1 MPRLFI
7 GLEVP
12 DAQADTLAALAEPGP
27 GLRWQTPAQL
37 HLTLRFLG
45 ELSDAGCAGVLGA
58 LAALRWQA
66 LTLQVSGV
74 GYFGSPSRPSILWAG
89 LAGTAALHALRLRL
103 DALLAAELAPDP
115 QTFVPHITLARC
127 GSGAGSPAEFLA
139 RHRQLQLPAWAVTEL
154 CLFTSE
160 TGDNGSRYQVL
171 ARYPCTLPLGDA
183 HFGAAD
189 KAPGTGR

>member
-12 DAQADTLAALAEPGP
+12 EAQAQTLAGLGEPRP

-45 ELSDAGCAGVLGA
+45 EVSEAGSATVQRVLA
-58 LAALRWQA
+58 RLRWRA
-66 LTLQVSGV
+66 FALQVSGV
-74 GYFGSPSRPSILWAG
+74 GYFGSPTRPSILWAG
-89 LAGTAALHALRLRL
+89 LAATDPLQALRTRL
-103 DALLAAELAPDP
+103 DALLLEQLAPDP
-115 QTFVPHITLARC
+115 QHFVPHVTLARC

-139 RHRQLQLPAWAVTEL
+139 RHRQLQVPAWTVTEL

-160 TGDNGSRYQVL
+160 TGDNGSRYSVL
-171 ARYPCTLPLGDA
+171 ARYPCTLPLGGA
-183 HFGAAD
+183 KRGAAD
-189 KAPGTGR
+189 QAPGTGR